1 MRIDTMGGKI
11 DDQVL
16 AQERKYLFIF
26 AMMRL
31 RDADLAE
38 DAVQETLVA
47 ALQAL
52 DRFES
57 RSSIRTWLVAILRN
71 KIADLMSKRGRE
83 VSADEMLD
91 ALADDG
97 QQWFD
102 ESGNWEPE
110 ARPTAWSSPEKSLEQ
125 SEFWAVFDLCL
136 KAMSPRVGEVFV
148 LREVMG
154 EAIADICK
162 SLDITETNCSVMLYR
177 ARARLRACLENNWFG
192 GTHQDG

>member
-1 MRIDTMGGKI
+1 MGGKI